1 MANNTVCRD
10 RQTAFLPPL
19 AQGASCLSE
28 VTTDEDGDPIP
39 SVFDLYIVTILLIF
53 VIPIIALAIGG
64 DAGLRMLFADLVVMW
79 VYALAR

>member
-1 MANNTVCRD
+1 M
-10 RQTAFLPPL
+10 
-19 AQGASCLSE
+19 
-28 VTTDEDGDPIP
+28 TTDEDGDPIP

-53 VIPIIALAIGG
+53 VLPIIALAIGG